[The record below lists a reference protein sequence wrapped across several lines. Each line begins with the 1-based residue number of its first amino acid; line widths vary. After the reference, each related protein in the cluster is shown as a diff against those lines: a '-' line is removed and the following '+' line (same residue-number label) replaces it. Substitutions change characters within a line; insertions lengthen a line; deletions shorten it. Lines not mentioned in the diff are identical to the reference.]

1 MTNTTEQMR
10 MLAAVEHLAEF
21 LLGKGKTV
29 LTCRWVDEATGKR
42 YQTEFRLN
50 GEEYRL
56 TNYDQESRIPRSAPE
71 VVGRLEARVEE
82 LEDKNLQRERGAE

>member
-10 MLAAVEHLAEF
+10 AIAAVEYLAQF
-21 LLGKGKTV
+21 LLEKGKTV
-29 LTCRWVDEATGKR
+29 LTCRWVDETTGKR

-82 LEDKNLQRERGAE
+82 LEEKNLRRERGAE